1 MNKPLITL
9 DIDWAPDCVVD
20 EVAEL
25 LLAAEVRATWFV
37 TYASP
42 AIERLKL
49 CPDLFELGIHPNF
62 LPNST
67 HGHSPEEVI
76 DHICDV
82 APVPTSVRTHALFQS
97 TPLMALMFKRV
108 PSLRADVSLF
118 LPHAKMCEPV
128 RFDFH
133 GASGIRFPYIWE
145 DDLEM
150 YRPRPVW
157 RFDDLE
163 HRSGLRI
170 FDFHPIHIVLNDP
183 TMESYSR
190 LKELTPELTKARCED
205 IEELRKFRVGPRTM
219 FEDMLALLRTN
230 GGGTRIADLVGS
242 PTEREGRGRL

>member
-1 MNKPLITL
+1 MSKPLITL

-20 EVAEL
+20 EVAKL

-37 TYASP
+37 THASP

-49 CPDLFELGIHPNF
+49 RPDLFELGIHPNF

-82 APVPTSVRTHALFQS
+82 VPVPTSVRTHALFQS

-108 PSLRADVSLF
+108 PSLRADVSTF
-118 LPHAKMCEPV
+118 LPHAKVCEPV

-133 GASGIRFPYIWE
+133 GASGIRVPYIWE

-150 YRPRPVW
+150 YRPRSIW
-157 RFDDLE
+157 RFDELE
-163 HRSGLRI
+163 HRSGLCI
-170 FDFHPIHIVLNDP
+170 FDFHPIHVVLNDP

-190 LKELTPELTKARCED
+190 LKELTPDLTKARRED
-205 IEELRKFRVGPRTM
+205 IDHLRKIGVGPRTM
-219 FEDMLALLRTN
+219 FEDTLALLRTN
-230 GGGTRIADLVGS
+230 GGGKRIADLLGS
-242 PTEREGRGRL
+242 PTEREGRERL